1 MVYAFGEIHRQVEQ
15 EESFENKTEDEI
27 NSFISEVAKDF
38 LNDSLDALGDSLTSR
53 RETQSKIWKYWGS
66 TFNLFDFYIASNL
79 DIASMYRESVLKTD
93 SCLDL
98 RFVVLTQLHAKSVL
112 VLREIQALIEA
123 GYPDGAITRW
133 RTLHELAV
141 CSCVIFESEKSA
153 RYYLLSE
160 HIKNAKGAKCYSDH
174 ASKLNHEP
182 YTESELESIASL
194 KAVALKELGDD
205 YNSNSDYFWAM
216 PFLLEKGYKGNRPNL
231 YDLEVKVCLDH
242 YRPYFTLACEKIH
255 APSKSN
261 YANLAISGHDRP
273 GLVVGPSHYG
283 YETPIDLAMLSSLI
297 ILSKFIFLFPTLDSS
312 IFLKMISLVQEKVL
326 ESAFET
332 KC

>member
-1 MVYAFGEIHRQVEQ
+1 MEYTFGEIHRQVEQ
-15 EESFENKTEDEI
+15 EESFEKKTEDEI
-27 NSFISEVAKDF
+27 DSFISGVASEF
-38 LNDSLDALGDSLTSR
+38 LKDSLDALDDGLASR
-53 RETQSKIWKYWGS
+53 RDSQSKIWKYWGA
-66 TFNLFDFYIASNL
+66 TFNLFDFYIASYL

-93 SCLDL
+93 DCLDL
-98 RFVVLTQLHAKSVL
+98 RFVALTQLHAKSVL

-123 GYPDGAITRW
+123 GYPDGAMTRW

-153 RYYLLSE
+153 KYYLLSE
-160 HIKNAKGAKCYSDH
+160 HVKNAKGAKCYSDH
-174 ASKLNHEP
+174 AAKLNHEP
-182 YTESELESIASL
+182 YTQHELDSIASL
-194 KAVALKELGDD
+194 KAAAIEELGDG
-205 YNSNSDYFWAM
+205 YNKNSDYFWAM

-231 YDLEVKVCLDH
+231 YDIEVKVGLDH

-261 YANLAISGHDRP
+261 YANLATSELESAV
-273 GLVVGPSHYG
+273 LVVGPSHNG

-297 ILSKFIFLFPTLDSS
+297 TFSKFLFLFPNFDCT
-312 IFLKMISLVQEKVL
+312 IFVKMISLAQEKVI
-326 ESAFET
+326 ESAFAK